1 MKIKVNDEVKFKAS
15 SLGNGTVKY
24 LPEPDEPDFP
34 SDNMYTIE
42 LPNGNTIR
50 CTEQYFTKVEEVLN
64 DWYTKK

>member
-15 SLGNGTVKY
+15 SLSNGIVKY
-24 LPEPDEPDFP
+24 LLDDEPDFP

-64 DWYTKK
+64 D

>member
-1 MKIKVNDEVKFKAS
+1 MKIKVNDEVKFKAG
-15 SLGNGTVKY
+15 SLSNGIVKY
-24 LPEPDEPDFP
+24 LPDADEPDFP

-64 DWYTKK
+64 DWYTEK